1 MFVGQFKN
9 ADDERQK
16 KINQKELLKLM
27 ILNESRIE
35 RKVKDYQ
42 NPFSAPEVPP
52 QYKTR
57 TERRN
62 DSSAQEAE
70 ALGNIQSLFDFD
82 VRGLN
87 KVMNSIRTTRGN
99 DGVIIFNALFPQIRN
114 KIVNE
119 TNPKLL
125 TPAFVADI
133 IREFIIRN
141 EDTNPLTRMKD
152 ENVSKSIDDL
162 EIDYNADIISTLI
175 NLGRENG
182 LTAPF
187 LSELAQLQKFLDGFS
202 TLIERMKGDADMTK
216 DELEQISKKIR
227 ATYKKLGI
235 PTLAQLR
242 KAESSKNP
250 ALLVS
255 KLNANVKGSRVDG
268 AMKRL
273 QEDLD
278 KDLKKM
284 LNEDFLQD
292 AEEQGTRGGNVPR
305 TYQET
310 EATKALA
317 GKVLSMTE
325 SVGGIEETKE
335 DLGSPEPLS
344 TKMRQASAEDFGSEE
359 ESEEEVSV
367 EESGGAEEPEEVVE
381 LSTEEIAELRRVSRL
396 FGRAMKKGYRNVS
409 QTGDSI
415 TTTLNDDEKAT
426 KVRKQVIKYVRA
438 NNTSATFVR
447 EIFRASG
454 AGGAS
459 QSEGVG
465 KINFNRDLKSVE
477 KNELSEKGM
486 AEFVFIVLRAKTI
499 AKLDTKLELGA
510 RVVGQ
515 RNKDGIF
522 VGDDEVNKKGYGLKK
537 RDVRLSRHQEE
548 LQVQGQLDQLPRVSF
563 KKRAG
568 RPSVKIGKG
577 IDIQVPQD
585 NYKTFGKHLIHYPA
599 LRDDYKMSVKYPSRS
614 KNVGKVAVV
623 SPDYRE
629 MIMDLL
635 ERGVLSDRLY
645 DKLSND
651 EKKHF
656 NQAVKASGL
665 IETLKLKPIDEDK
678 KDLVERFKVLRGEFI
693 AGNDSPSMLKELRAL
708 VLHFMES
715 GQIPKTQGYDLLKEL
730 SAVEK

>member
-82 VRGLN
+82 IRGLN
-87 KVMNSIRTTRGN
+87 KVMNSIRSTRGN

-162 EIDYNADIISTLI
+162 EIDYNGDVIRSLMEI
-175 NLGRENG
+175 GRQNG

-187 LSELAQLQKFLDGFS
+187 LSELAQLQRFLDGFS

-216 DELEQISKKIR
+216 DDLEQISKKIR
-227 ATYKKLGI
+227 TTYKKLGI

-242 KAESSKNP
+242 KAQSSKNP
-250 ALLVS
+250 AQLVS
-255 KLNANVKGSRVDG
+255 KLNANVKGSRLDG
-268 AMKRL
+268 VMKRL
-273 QEDLD
+273 QKDIE
-278 KDLKKM
+278 KDLEKM
-284 LNEDFLQD
+284 ENDDFLED

-310 EATKALA
+310 EADKALA
-317 GKVLSMTE
+317 EIFSKTT
-325 SVGGIEETKE
+325 SVGGAEEQQV
-335 DLGSPEPLS
+335 DLGSPEPSLS
-344 TKMRQASAEDFGSEE
+344 SSMRQASAEDFGE
-359 ESEEEVSV
+359 ESEEEVSA
-367 EESGGAEEPEEVVE
+367 EESGGAEEPEELETKVE
-381 LSTEEIAELRRVSRL
+381 LELDYNSRIL
-396 FGRAMKKGYRNVS
+396 GKMMKDGYSNIS
-409 QTGDSI
+409 PEGTTI
-415 TTTLNDDEKAT
+415 TTEK
-426 KVRKQVIKYVRA
+426 
-438 NNTSATFVR
+438 S
-447 EIFRASG
+447 
-454 AGGAS
+454 
-459 QSEGVG
+459 
-465 KINFNRDLKSVE
+465 SVE
-477 KNELSEKGM
+477 KAKLARSRILKYVKDNISNAKFKEQIIKEFGSTERYNSNDSKMVKENRYNEEGM
-486 AEFVFIVLRAKTI
+486 ASFAYKVLKAKTI
-499 AKLDTKLELGA
+499 AKLE
-510 RVVGQ
+510 
-515 RNKDGIF
+515 NKIILASTMTGYKGNDSVETNEG
-522 VGDDEVNKKGYGLKK
+522 GLVNKKGYGVKK

-635 ERGVLSDRLY
+635 ERGALSDRLY

-693 AGNDSPSMLKELRAL
+693 AGNDAPSLLKELRSL
-708 VLHFMES
+708 VLHFMDS

>member
-162 EIDYNADIISTLI
+162 EIDYNADIIRTLI
-175 NLGRENG
+175 DLGRQNG
-182 LTAPF
+182 LPSTQ
-187 LSELAQLQKFLDGFS
+187 LSELAQLQRFLDGFS
-202 TLIERMKGDADMTK
+202 TLIERMKNDADMTK
-216 DELEQISKKIR
+216 DDLEQISKKIR

-242 KAESSKNP
+242 KAQSSKNP
-250 ALLVS
+250 AQLVS
-255 KLNANVKGSRVDG
+255 KFNANVKGSKLDG
-268 AMKRL
+268 VMEKLA
-273 QEDLD
+273 EDVRQ
-278 KDLKKM
+278 DLEKM
-284 LNEDFLQD
+284 ENDEFLQD

-310 EATKALA
+310 EADKALA
-317 GKVLSMTE
+317 EVLSMTG
-325 SVGGIEETKE
+325 SVGGAEQQQE
-335 DLGSPEPLS
+335 DLGSPEPSLS
-344 TKMRQASAEDFGSEE
+344 SSMRQASAEDFGSEE
-359 ESEEEVSV
+359 DSEEEVSA
-367 EESGGAEEPEEVVE
+367 EESGGAEESDDEIE
-381 LSTEEIAELRRVSRL
+381 LSTEQVAELRRVSRL

-415 TTTLNDDEKAT
+415 TTTLDDDEKAK
-426 KVRKQVIKYVRA
+426 KVRKQVIKYVRD
-438 NNTSATFVR
+438 NNKSDKFVR

-454 AGGAS
+454 GSTS

-465 KINFNRDLKSVE
+465 KLTFNRDLKSVE

-486 AEFVFIVLRAKTI
+486 AEFVFIILRAKTI
-499 AKLDTKLELGA
+499 AQLDTKLELGA

-522 VGDDEVNKKGYGLKK
+522 VGEDEVNKKGYGVKK
-537 RDVRLSRHQEE
+537 QDVRLSRHQEE

-635 ERGVLSDRLY
+635 ERGALSDRLY
-645 DKLSND
+645 DKLSTD

-693 AGNDSPSMLKELRAL
+693 AGNDSPSLLKELRAL